1 MCPYKSGLT
10 KYGVGHYEKPTKP
23 AKMPSVRPELSS
35 ADLSQHHLL
44 LCDQAGE
51 AEELL
56 LLQ

>member
-35 ADLSQHHLL
+35 VDLSQDRLL

-51 AEELL
+51 ELL